1 MLRLSKMTD
10 YGTVVLAALA
20 REPETLHTAAELA
33 EQTRLGLPTVSKL
46 LKQLAR
52 GGLVR
57 STRGAHGGYSLARAP
72 DAISAVE
79 IIDAIE
85 GPVALTECSEHAG
98 NNCGLESICAVG
110 SSWQRINFAIREA
123 LKAITL
129 DTLCRADQSPP
140 PEIRIDA
147 SRLFQSRASS

>member
-20 REPETLHTAAELA
+20 VEPGSVHTSAELA
-33 EQTRLGLPTVSKL
+33 ERTRLGLPTVSKL
-46 LKQLAR
+46 LKQLAK

-57 STRGAHGGYSLARAP
+57 STRGAHGGYSLARRPAN
-72 DAISAVE
+72 ISAVE

-85 GPVALTECSEHAG
+85 GPVALTECSVDE
-98 NNCGLESICAVG
+98 NLCGLESSCGVG
-110 SSWQRINFAIREA
+110 SSWQRINLAIRDA

-129 DTLCRADQSPP
+129 ETLCQADRAPI

-147 SRLFQSRASS
+147 SRLFRSRASS